1 MTECPSCGTVHEGQ
15 PRFCGGC
22 GYQFA
27 SAPSTLALKK
37 CPDCAEDVRAE
48 ARKCRFCGFEFS
60 SEKTQLVE
68 EQQGPVE
75 ESQGPARPE
84 MKPHWK
90 GLIALTL
97 LLCVLIWGAYVK
109 SVDRATRSDTSSV
122 GSSAVP
128 STTTASVDGTTRESK
143 VMLYMSCLG
152 LSPSAAARALK
163 AADGDPDKVLTM
175 THMAVSGDL
184 SGRAPL
190 NDREKTCLKSSG
202 LQSPN

>member
-1 MTECPSCGTVHEGQ
+1 MTKCPSCGTVHEGQ
-15 PRFCGGC
+15 SRFCGNC

-27 SAPSTLALKK
+27 SAPSTPVLKK

-48 ARKCRFCGFEFS
+48 ARKCRFCGFQFS
-60 SEKTQLVE
+60 PEETQPVE

-75 ESQGPARPE
+75 ELQEPEQPKPKTRWKRVVGP
-84 MKPHWK
+84 
-90 GLIALTL
+90 LTL
-97 LLCVLIWGAYVK
+97 VICLLIWIAYMNFG
-109 SVDRATRSDTSSV
+109 DHATSSDTSSV

-128 STTTASVDGTTRESK
+128 NTTTASVDGTTRESK

-152 LSPSAAARALK
+152 LSPSNAARALK

-190 NDREKTCLKSSG
+190 NDRERICLNSSG
-202 LQSPN
+202 LY